1 VTVTLGLSGGIGSGK
16 STVSRMLERFGAVVI
31 DADRIVRELQAPGS
45 PALAEIAAVFG
56 PSVLD
61 AQGALDRE
69 ALGAIVFRDRA
80 ARLELNRILHPRVGL
95 EMMRRAAAAQ
105 AAGAKLV
112 VLDIPLLFE
121 VRKAGGG
128 NADVYRFDA
137 TVVVWVP
144 LELQIRRQM
153 ERDGC
158 DRAEAERRVAAQM
171 PLDEKKSMADHVIDN
186 SGSLSE
192 TERQVRALWR
202 ELVGEDPPP

>member
-31 DADRIVRELQAPGS
+31 DADLIVRELQAPGS
-45 PALAEIAAVFG
+45 PALAEIAAAFG

-61 AQGALDRE
+61 AQGGLDRE
-69 ALGAIVFRDRA
+69 ALGAIVFRDRE
-80 ARLELNRILHPRVGL
+80 ARLVLNRILHPRVGL

-121 VRKAGGG
+121 VRKTGGG
-128 NADVYRFDA
+128 NANVYRFDA

-144 LELQIRRQM
+144 LELQVGRQM

-171 PLDEKKSMADHVIDN
+171 PLDEKKAMADHVIDN
-186 SGSLSE
+186 SGSLAE

-202 ELVGEDPPP
+202 ELVGEEPPP